1 MQELVNYISD
11 RYINNVT
18 ASFVVIIGD
27 DIIGYFI
34 LYPVINKSMDI
45 IY

>member
-1 MQELVNYISD
+1 MQELVSYISD
-11 RYINNVT
+11 RYFNNVT
-18 ASFVVIIGD
+18 ASFVAIIGD

-34 LYPVINKSMDI
+34 SYPVINKSMDI